1 MSRYLIVLIILL
13 SGCSVFN
20 NKEKTDSDKNNQI
33 IKKKRI
39 NPNAEERAKEAADKG
54 LTIFGKK
61 VGENSA
67 TVSFKNA
74 NVLWRAS
81 LETLDFMPLE
91 TADYAGGV
99 ISTDW
104 YKDKLSDKSEI
115 KIRIEFVSN
124 ELSPNSFKVFSHTRT
139 CETNLGCKVNKSSSK
154 LISSISENIITKAR
168 ELNIEKEKNEKK

>member
-1 MSRYLIVLIILL
+1 MSKYLIVLIILL
-13 SGCSVFN
+13 TSCSVL
-20 NKEKTDSDKNNQI
+20 NKDKSEVDKNNQI

-39 NPNAEERAKEAADKG
+39 NPNAEERAKAAADKG

-61 VGENSA
+61 VGENSGP
-67 TVSFKNA
+67 VSFENA

-81 LETLDFMPLE
+81 LETLDFMPIE
-91 TADYAGGV
+91 TVDYAGGV

-154 LISSISENIITKAR
+154 LVSSISENIITKAR
-168 ELNIEKEKNEKK
+168 ELNIEKEINEKK

>member
-1 MSRYLIVLIILL
+1 MSRYLIILIILL
-13 SGCSVFN
+13 SGCSTFK
-20 NKEKTDSDKNNQI
+20 KEKSEGDKNNQI

-39 NPNAEERAKEAADKG
+39 NPNTEERAEAERDRG

-61 VGENSA
+61 VGENSG

-81 LETLDFMPLE
+81 LETLDFMPIE
-91 TADYAGGV
+91 SIDYAGGV

-104 YKDKLSDKSEI
+104 YKDKLSDKNEI

-139 CETNLGCKVNKSSSK
+139 CETSLGCKVNKSSSK
-154 LISSISENIITKAR
+154 LVSSISEKIISKAR

>member
-1 MSRYLIVLIILL
+1 MSRYLIILIILL
-13 SGCSVFN
+13 SGCSTFK
-20 NKEKTDSDKNNQI
+20 KEKSEGDKNNQI

-39 NPNAEERAKEAADKG
+39 NPNAEERAEAVRDSG

-61 VGENSA
+61 AGENSG

-81 LETLDFMPLE
+81 LETLDFMPIE
-91 TADYAGGV
+91 SIDYAGGV

-104 YKDKLSDKSEI
+104 YKDKLSDKNEI

-154 LISSISENIITKAR
+154 LVSSISEKIITKAR

>member
-1 MSRYLIVLIILL
+1 MSKYLIVLVILL
-13 SGCSVFN
+13 TSCSVL
-20 NKEKTDSDKNNQI
+20 NKDKSEVDKNNQI

-39 NPNAEERAKEAADKG
+39 NPNAEERAKAEVDKG

-61 VGENSA
+61 VGENSGP
-67 TVSFKNA
+67 VSFKNA

-81 LETLDFMPLE
+81 LEILDFMPIE
-91 TADYAGGV
+91 TVDYAGGV

-104 YKDKLSDKSEI
+104 YKDKLSDKNEI